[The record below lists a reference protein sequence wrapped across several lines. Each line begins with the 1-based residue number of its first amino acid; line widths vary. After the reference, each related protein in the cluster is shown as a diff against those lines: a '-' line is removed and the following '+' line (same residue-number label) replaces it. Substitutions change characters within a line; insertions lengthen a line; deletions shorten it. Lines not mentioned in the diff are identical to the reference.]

1 MRFST
6 TLYLAYSFVVGISL
20 VPLAQTSMP
29 ITIGVVLLHQ
39 VLLNLIMSAS
49 YVEGRQ
55 DERDESERD

>member
-1 MRFST
+1 
-6 TLYLAYSFVVGISL
+6 
-20 VPLAQTSMP
+20 MP